1 MQSSFV
7 SLVRRSI
14 LAMNVMLDTVELRKK
29 SHKIVCSRWQGMDI
43 ENKVIIYG
51 SQLVYGC
58 ILCIKQH
65 L

>member
-1 MQSSFV
+1 
-7 SLVRRSI
+7 
-14 LAMNVMLDTVELRKK
+14 MNVTLDTVELRKK
-29 SHKIVCSRWQGMDI
+29 SHKIVCSRWWGMDI